1 MKNFKIPMYSEEVK
15 EFNLKVIKK
24 YNPKC
29 IILYGSLARGDY
41 NERSDIDLVII
52 SDSFVINPLERL
64 KNLMDLNRSGAP
76 IEPLGYTSKEFE
88 LMLNKRN
95 PTALFALEDGIPLFG
110 KKYFL
115 KLKKRYKLIKK
126 KFGLILD
133 ECVWVPTKLIKN

>member
-115 KLKKRYKLIKK
+115 KLKRRYKLIKK